1 MSTKFAAVTGSS
13 PRMRGTRL
21 VPLGFSG
28 GGGIIPAY
36 AGNTM
41 ITLSGKSSNGDH
53 PRVCGEHQKPT
64 PATITVKGSSP
75 RMRGTLSAAR
85 EVGVEA
91 GIIPAYAGNTTCRK
105 WRNTWMRDHP
115 RVCGE
120 HQSQIG
126 AHLRTLG
133 IIPAYAGNTLAVLR
147 YHIRHWDH
155 PRVCGEH
162 PLLATP
168 KHVRQGSSPR
178 MRGTLGLSVSCRVL
192 RGIIPAYAGNTAR
205 SCRA

>member
-133 IIPAYAGNTLAVLR
+133 IIPAYAGNTGISNLLR
-147 YHIRHWDH
+147 ENCRDH

-162 PLLATP
+162 SGTQTGINVML
-168 KHVRQGSSPR
+168 GSSPR
-178 MRGTLGLSVSCRVL
+178 MRGTPPD
-192 RGIIPAYAGNTAR
+192 IA
-205 SCRA
+205 

>member
-91 GIIPAYAGNTTCRK
+91 GIIPAYAGNTKVRSVPICALWGSSPRMRGTPLRFFAITFAIGIIPAYAG
-105 WRNTWMRDHP
+105 NTHCSPRQNTSGRDHP

-120 HQSQIG
+120 H
-126 AHLRTLG
+126 
-133 IIPAYAGNTLAVLR
+133 
-147 YHIRHWDH
+147 
-155 PRVCGEH
+155 
-162 PLLATP
+162 
-168 KHVRQGSSPR
+168 
-178 MRGTLGLSVSCRVL
+178 
-192 RGIIPAYAGNTAR
+192 
-205 SCRA
+205 